1 LPGVSLTGASDNL
14 LCYNSARLLMG
25 AILISERL
33 DSLERRYDELHR
45 LMENSEVTSNPSRL
59 RELAREISELEPV
72 VGMYRSY
79 RTTAE
84 ALEKTRE
91 MVRAE
96 PDEEMRLLAREETE
110 RLEADERQL
119 EQELRLLLLPKDPRD
134 DKDTFV
140 EIRAGTGGEEAALFA
155 ADLYR
160 MYTRYA
166 ESKGW
171 KIALVDENPTGLK
184 GFREVVFEIKG
195 RGAFSRLKY
204 ESGVHRVQR
213 VPLTEASGRIHTST
227 ATVAVLAEVDD
238 IEVEVRADDLKIDI
252 FHASG
257 HGGQNVQ
264 KVATAVR
271 ITHLPTGIV
280 VACQD
285 ERSQLQNKM
294 RAMAILRARLYEMEL
309 EKQEREITETRR
321 LQVGSG
327 ERAEKIRTYNFPQDR
342 LTDHR
347 INLSMHNLPR
357 ILDGDL
363 DGIIDAL
370 VLEDQTEKLKWA
382 AI

>member
-1 LPGVSLTGASDNL
+1 MFADKFAA
-14 LCYNSARLLMG
+14 YQK
-25 AILISERL
+25 
-33 DSLERRYDELHR
+33 RYDDLHKM
-45 LMENSEVTSNPSRL
+45 MEDPDVSTNPTRL
-59 RELAREISELEPV
+59 REITREVSELEPLV
-72 VGMYRSY
+72 EKYREY
-79 RTTAE
+79 VATTD
-84 ALEKTRE
+84 ALERTLAMAR
-91 MVRAE
+91 
-96 PDEEMRLLAREETE
+96 DETDLEMRALAQEEAE
-110 RLEADERQL
+110 QL
-119 EQELRLLLLPKDPRD
+119 KQQQEKIENEMRVMLLPQDPRD
-134 DKDTFV
+134 DKDIYV

-166 ESKGW
+166 ERQRW
-171 KIALVDENPTGLK
+171 KVALVDENRTGLK

-195 RGAFSRLKY
+195 KGAFSRLKY

-227 ATVAVLAEVDD
+227 ATVAVMAEVDD
-238 IEVEVRADDLKIDI
+238 IEVNVNEKDLKIDI

-271 ITHLPTGIV
+271 ITHLPTGLV

-285 ERSQLQNKM
+285 ERSQLQNKL
-294 RAMAILRARLYEMEL
+294 RAMSVLKARLYEMEL
-309 EKQEREITETRR
+309 EKQQQEIYQARK

-347 INLSMHNLPR
+347 IGLTEHNLPG
-357 ILDGDL
+357 ILDGDI
-363 DGIIDAL
+363 DHIIDAL
-370 VLEDQTEKLKWA
+370 VLADQTEKLKA
-382 AI
+382 LGVEM

>member
-1 LPGVSLTGASDNL
+1 MFAEKFAG
-14 LCYNSARLLMG
+14 YQQ
-25 AILISERL
+25 
-33 DSLERRYDELHR
+33 RYDDLHKM
-45 LMENSEVTSNPSRL
+45 MEDPEVSMNPTRL
-59 RELAREISELEPV
+59 REITREISAIEPMVEKYREFVTTSEAFERTAAMARDESDLE
-72 VGMYRSY
+72 MRALAQEE
-79 RTTAE
+79 AE
-84 ALEKTRE
+84 QLKAQLEKLQN
-91 MVRAE
+91 
-96 PDEEMRLLAREETE
+96 EMRLM
-110 RLEADERQL
+110 
-119 EQELRLLLLPKDPRD
+119 LLPQDPRD

-166 ESKGW
+166 ERQRW
-171 KIALVDENPTGLK
+171 KVALVDENRTGLK

-195 RGAFSRLKY
+195 KGAFSRLKY

-227 ATVAVLAEVDD
+227 ATVAVMAEVDD
-238 IEVEVRADDLKIDI
+238 IEVDVRPEDLKVDI

-285 ERSQLQNKM
+285 ERSQLQNKL
-294 RAMAILRARLYEMEL
+294 RAMSVLKARLYEMEL
-309 EKQEREITETRR
+309 EKQQREIMENRR
-321 LQVGSG
+321 SQVGSG

-347 INLSMHNLPR
+347 IGLTEHNLPG

-363 DGIIDAL
+363 DHIIDAL
-370 VLEDQTEKLKWA
+370 VLADQTEKLRA
-382 AI
+382 AGVEMA